1 VEENCMIWLKN
12 FLMDQVNPDGA
23 GAGGSGSPA
32 GADGAGAA
40 GGEGALPA
48 GGAAGAAGQGAGNG
62 GTPSAWAP
70 LELTHNGQK
79 VSVATQEEAIALLQK
94 GYDYTQKAQE
104 VAKLRKE
111 LLAKHSR
118 ADHFLTEL
126 EKSRQG
132 KPDGEGDGEQPEQ
145 PDKLTL
151 IEKEVAALRDKD
163 YSREWERIYNPI
175 NQKYPDVPEL
185 ELANAFKKALEDGE
199 VENTAAAVEAVA
211 AQLNERITGNIN
223 QRLEKQLGVAD
234 SPLVKAHNEKVISAF
249 MSDAENPR
257 LKEYAQKVIADYV
270 AGKIKLR
277 DAGGDAGGPGAGGG
291 APSDKKLTIAQVAA
305 RYSGAD

>member
-1 VEENCMIWLKN
+1 MIWLEK
-12 FLMDQVNPDGA
+12 FLMDQVADPAGDGA
-23 GAGGSGSPA
+23 AGGSPA

-40 GGEGALPA
+40 GGDGAPPA
-48 GGAAGAAGQGAGNG
+48 GGAAPAAGPGAGNG

-70 LELTHNGQK
+70 MELTHNGQK

-118 ADHFLTEL
+118 ADHFLSEL

-132 KPDGEGDGEQPEQ
+132 KPEGAGEGEQQEP

-151 IEKEVAALRDKD
+151 IEKELAALRDKD
-163 YSREWERIYNPI
+163 YSREWERIYTPI

-199 VENTAAAVEAVA
+199 VENTAAGVETVA
-211 AQLNERITGNIN
+211 AQLNERITGQIN
-223 QRLEKQLGVAD
+223 QRLEKQLGAPD
-234 SPLVKAHNEKVISAF
+234 STLVKAHNEKVISAF
-249 MSDAENPR
+249 MADASNPK
-257 LKEYAQKVIADYV
+257 LQEYAQKVIADYV
-270 AGKIKLR
+270 AGKVKLR
-277 DAGGDAGGPGAGGG
+277 DAGGDAGGPGAGAGTP
-291 APSDKKLTIAQVAA
+291 ADKKLTIAQVAA
-305 RYSGAD
+305 KYSAGE

>member
-1 VEENCMIWLKN
+1 MIWLEK
-12 FLMDQVNPDGA
+12 FLMDQVNDDGA
-23 GAGGSGSPA
+23 AGGGGSPA
-32 GADGAGAA
+32 GTEGAGAV
-40 GGEGALPA
+40 GGEGAPPA
-48 GGAAGAAGQGAGNG
+48 GGAAGAASQGAGNG

-70 LELTHNGQK
+70 MELTHNGQK

-118 ADHFLTEL
+118 ADHFLSEL

-132 KPDGEGDGEQPEQ
+132 KPEGAGEGEGQEP

-151 IEKEVAALRDKD
+151 IEKELAALRDKD
-163 YSREWERIYNPI
+163 YSREWERIYTPI

-199 VENTAAAVEAVA
+199 VENTAAGVETVA
-211 AQLNERITGNIN
+211 AQLNEQITGQIN
-223 QRLEKQLGVAD
+223 QRLEKQLGAPD

-249 MSDAENPR
+249 LADAENPR

-270 AGKIKLR
+270 AGKVKLR
-277 DAGGDAGGPGAGGG
+277 DAGGDAGGPGAGSGTP
-291 APSDKKLTIAQVAA
+291 ADKKLTIAQVAA
-305 RYSGAD
+305 KYSGAE